1 MRMIINVMR
10 WKSSYLLIG
19 CRGESMLKSY
29 PAIFHK
35 EDDGRF
41 WVEFHGG
48 TQGDSLEESMK
59 NAKEMLES
67 VLALY
72 IDEGKELPTPTDIN
86 TLTVE
91 NRFVSMILA
100 DPTPFIR
107 NNKVIRKNVTVP
119 EWLVR
124 LADHQSIN
132 YSEVL
137 TQAIQNQ
144 LKV

>member
-1 MRMIINVMR
+1 
-10 WKSSYLLIG
+10 
-19 CRGESMLKSY
+19 
-29 PAIFHK
+29 
-35 EDDGRF
+35 
-41 WVEFHGG
+41 
-48 TQGDSLEESMK
+48 
-59 NAKEMLES
+59 MLES
-67 VLALY
+67 ALALN

-124 LADHQSIN
+124 LADCQSIN

-137 TQAIQNQ
+137 TQALQNQ